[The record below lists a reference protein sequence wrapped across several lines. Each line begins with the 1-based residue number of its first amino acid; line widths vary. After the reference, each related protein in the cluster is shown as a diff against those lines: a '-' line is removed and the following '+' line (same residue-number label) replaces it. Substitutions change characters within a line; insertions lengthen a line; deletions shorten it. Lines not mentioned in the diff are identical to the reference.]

1 MIANITRVQ
10 TLLLVFAD
18 ACMNALHAF
27 VDTSVNVDNV
37 DMSANAHRRICESVC
52 RLLLS
57 VCSGHVHGHIHGH
70 VCIKL
75 WTNTMK
81 FTVIRVIDEM
91 SEPSCRIRFV

>member
-1 MIANITRVQ
+1 MHT
-10 TLLLVFAD
+10 D
-18 ACMNALHAF
+18 A
-27 VDTSVNVDNV
+27 SVK
-37 DMSANAHRRICESVC
+37 ASVC
-52 RLLLS
+52 ICRSISRLLLS
-57 VCSGHVHGHIHGH
+57 VSSGHVHGHIHGH